1 MKFKYHMRGKTMGTL
16 SVHTETNQD
25 ISKPLFEVSGEQGSK
40 WKSGQVFVNSAAEFK
55 VAFVAQRGD
64 SWESDI
70 ALDEITFTPGQCQ
83 SDDVEEADNFDG
95 LVKDAEIAQEAFKRA
110 MDKLQEAKSQKR
122 TAAKAVVSNDEPAE
136 AAPEQTSEQ
145 KSVDDDKSSA
155 DDVPSVNTAESD
167 DNVAPEEKTN
177 PKGFD
182 SEKARDYAA
191 LILKEEKDEE
201 SKEGAVEETNKQAE
215 IVSNDVVEEADAAA
229 KEIEK
234 EQHQED
240 INTVEDELATAEDEL
255 EAAVEEEVYDSEEKQ
270 TEK

>member
-25 ISKPLFEVSGEQGSK
+25 ISKPLFEVSREQGSK

-83 SDDVEEADNFDG
+83 SDDVQEADNFDD
-95 LVKDAEIAQEAFKRA
+95 LVKDAEIAQEAFTRA

-136 AAPEQTSEQ
+136 AVSVKTPKQ
-145 KSVDDDKSSA
+145 KSVDDDESSA

-182 SEKARDYAA
+182 SEEASDYAA
-191 LILKEEKDEE
+191 LILKEEKEE
-201 SKEGAVEETNKQAE
+201 SKDVADEETNKQAE
-215 IVSNDVVEEADAAA
+215 IVSNDVAEEADAAA
-229 KEIEK
+229 KEMKK

-240 INTVEDELATAEDEL
+240 INAVEDELATAEDEL
-255 EAAVEEEVYDSEEKQ
+255 EAAAEEEAYDSEEKQ

>member
-83 SDDVEEADNFDG
+83 SDDVQEADNFDD

-136 AAPEQTSEQ
+136 AAPAKTP
-145 KSVDDDKSSA
+145 VA

-182 SEKARDYAA
+182 SEEAGDYAA

-201 SKEGAVEETNKQAE
+201 SKEGAVEETNKQPE
-215 IVSNDVVEEADAAA
+215 IVTNDVVEEADAAA
-229 KEIEK
+229 KEMKK

-240 INTVEDELATAEDEL
+240 INAVEDELATAEDEL
-255 EAAVEEEVYDSEEKQ
+255 ETAVEEEAYDSEEKQ